1 MVAITENDQA
11 HHNKYLAVG
20 LKFEYGLLG
29 RNLWVYACIRFPFLP
44 VETHL
49 HVLTHP
55 EDIAE
60 VES

>member
-20 LKFEYGLLG
+20 LCVKMDFSED
-29 RNLWVYACIRFPFLP
+29 LWVYACIRFPFLP

-49 HVLTHP
+49 HVYWPTL
-55 EDIAE
+55 
-60 VES
+60 